1 MPRTVDE
8 GFRDF
13 VSKLTPSS
21 SESAAAASHRASIEA
36 CLNTNFGVERF
47 FRTGSFGNGT
57 SISSPSSSSTT
68 SLTKVRDALDKRF
81 PATGVRVSCPAVMV
95 PFGSL
100 AKESTEVVPADL
112 AVIPGKLNVYVIA
125 TGAHELRP

>member
-21 SESAAAASHRASIEA
+21 SESAAAASHRASI
-36 CLNTNFGVERF
+36 
-47 FRTGSFGNGT
+47 
-57 SISSPSSSSTT
+57 
-68 SLTKVRDALDKRF
+68 VRDALDKRF